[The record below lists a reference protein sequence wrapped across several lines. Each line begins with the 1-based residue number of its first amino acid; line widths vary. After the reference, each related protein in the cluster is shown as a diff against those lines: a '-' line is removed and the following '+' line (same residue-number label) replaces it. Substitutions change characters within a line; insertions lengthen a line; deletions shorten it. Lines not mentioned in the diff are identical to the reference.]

1 MTARSVALAAA
12 SWAFAAFSVAS
23 LVAALRA
30 WKRRK
35 TMNPIAYHHSLAVA
49 VLFVVAVAYLAWWG
63 VIGYRGWA

>member
-1 MTARSVALAAA
+1 VLAA
-12 SWAFAAFSVAS
+12 STWACAAFSVAS

-35 TMNPIAYHHSLAVA
+35 TMHPLAYHHSLAVA

-63 VIGYRGWA
+63 VIPYRSWA